1 VASLLDKVRGMGAEE
16 QPSPLAEGV
25 DPRNPALQAYMLLYM
40 LREVGAEEQA
50 AALAARLPG
59 AGMFELFREQED
71 RQDRFRF
78 GREVDG
84 SPAGPWGWED
94 LD

>member
-1 VASLLDKVRGMGAEE
+1 VLLRVYAGCIEGHE
-16 QPSPLAEGV
+16 QLWNGRAK
-25 DPRNPALQAYMLLYM
+25 Q
-40 LREVGAEEQA
+40 QA
-50 AALAARLPG
+50 AALAGRLPG
-59 AGMFELFREQED
+59 AGMFEFLLEQED

-78 GREVDG
+78 GREADG